1 MRNNITA
8 AAIAMVITSGASF
21 AAFGDSPEKQEGS
34 QTHMMGDG
42 MNMDMDMDMM
52 GDMKKMMGE
61 CREMMS
67 SMKESQADNS
77 AKMGAPEA

>member
-42 MNMDMDMDMM
+42 MNMDMDMM

-77 AKMGAPEA
+77 AKTGAPEA